1 MRKSLVALVLLAVGL
16 LLILLQLVGSV
27 PDLLKTVGLHVQT
40 PASYAFPEYDRA
52 LKSCVKGRL
61 VDYKC
66 LQQSTDLSAAVKALE
81 IVSPDRLSPAEDQLP
96 FWINA
101 HNLLVLKN
109 ILDQY
114 PIVDTRQLGQST
126 SMRRFIVGGKL
137 YTIQDIEIDKLYPLA
152 TKYDALAV
160 FLISNGARGGP
171 PLLDHAIQPSAC
183 KTEAEQAARVFANDP
198 HNAALDETK
207 GTFYISRYYKMVDR
221 ILKRDHQNVFAL
233 VGSFLPDSMRI
244 TISHP
249 GEKLRFFSEF
259 DTGLNDVSQPS
270 RQAEDGASTIQTQ
283 APSDMKEVQN
293 ATQ

>member
-52 LKSCVKGRL
+52 LKSCVKGNL
-61 VDYKC
+61 VDYKS
-66 LQQSTDLSAAVKALE
+66 LQQSGDLGAAVKALE
-81 IVSPDRLSPAEDQLP
+81 TVSPDKLSNDEDKLP

-109 ILDQY
+109 ISDHY

-152 TKYDALAV
+152 TKYDALSV

-183 KTEAEQAARVFANDP
+183 KTEAERAARAFATDP
-198 HNAALDETK
+198 HNASLDETK
-207 GTFYISRYYKMVDR
+207 TSFYISRYYKMVDR
-221 ILKRDHQNVFAL
+221 TLKRDYPNAFAL
-233 VGSFLPDSMRI
+233 VGSFLPEDMRMI
-244 TISHP
+244 IALP
-249 GEKLRFFSEF
+249 GEKLRFFNQF
-259 DTGLNDVSQPS
+259 DTRLNDASQP
-270 RQAEDGASTIQTQ
+270 TQ
-283 APSDMKEVQN
+283 PPPGDPKEVQH
-293 ATQ
+293 AAQ

>member
-52 LKSCVKGRL
+52 LKSCVRGNL
-61 VDYKC
+61 VDYKS
-66 LQQSTDLSAAVKALE
+66 LQQSGDLGAAVKALE
-81 IVSPDRLSPAEDQLP
+81 TISPDKLSNDEDKLP

-109 ILDQY
+109 ISDHY

-152 TKYDALAV
+152 TKYDALSV

-171 PLLDHAIQPSAC
+171 PLLDHAIQPSAG
-183 KTEAEQAARVFANDP
+183 KTEAEQAARAFATDP
-198 HNAALDETK
+198 HNASLDETK
-207 GTFYISRYYKMVDR
+207 TSFYISRYYKMVDR
-221 ILKRDHQNVFAL
+221 TLKRDYPNAFAL
-233 VGSFLPDSMRI
+233 VGSFLPEDMRMI
-244 TISHP
+244 IGLP
-249 GEKLRFFSEF
+249 GEKLRYFSEF
-259 DTGLNDVSQPS
+259 DTRLNDCSQPIPQP
-270 RQAEDGASTIQTQ
+270 RAQPPADT
-283 APSDMKEVQN
+283 KEVQH
-293 ATQ
+293 AAP